1 MAEGDAG
8 MQTVYAYSG
17 RDIAESRRGLALMC
31 RNEFTEG
38 DLEIEP
44 PAGEVRAFIRQSL
57 VRPIMLMRSMNGTGI
72 SFRRSWHHIRSARA
86 AVRLLYFID
95 QGEMR
100 VVTSAGSYTTG
111 AGQCAL
117 INADEPFL
125 TRTLVGSR
133 GSFECALAVVPEH
146 LVLSHLPWAGSFN
159 SSFEVGAGDRQVV
172 TSLLD
177 LLCFE
182 GPRLRPK
189 TAEPLVEAFL
199 HAISDSVGDFAAA
212 SARPDSVMDKRF
224 ADIKACI
231 LKYLT
236 TPDLT
241 CDRVA
246 AHCGVS
252 PRYVCYVLRARDTSF
267 SELLWTQRLQ
277 KSRDWLVS
285 KSFEHY
291 PIQKIASMAGF
302 KSAAHFSRMF
312 KSTYGASPHEYRAS
326 WSPASADAIER
337 CLIRFGCAR
346 SSHRLGSA
354 RPVRS

>member
-1 MAEGDAG
+1 
-8 MQTVYAYSG
+8 MQTVYAYSR
-17 RDIAESRRGLALMC
+17 RDSAMSRRALALMC

-38 DLEIEP
+38 DVEIEP
-44 PAGEVRAFIRQSL
+44 PAGEVRAFIRKGL
-57 VRPIMLMRSMNGTGI
+57 ARPIMLMRSMNGTGI
-72 SFRRSWHHIRSARA
+72 SFRRSWHHIRSTRA
-86 AVRLLYFID
+86 AVRLLYFIY
-95 QGEMR
+95 QGELR

-111 AGQCAL
+111 PGQCAI

-125 TRTLVGSR
+125 TRTLVGNR

-146 LVLSHLPWAGSFN
+146 LVLSHLPWARYCN
-159 SSFEVGAGDRQVV
+159 SSFEVGAGHRRVV
-172 TSLLD
+172 TNLLD

-182 GPRLRPK
+182 GPRLGPK

-199 HAISDSVGDFAAA
+199 HSISDGVGDCALA

-224 ADIKACI
+224 ADIQACI
-231 LKYLT
+231 QKYLT
-236 TPDLT
+236 APDLT

-267 SELLWTQRLQ
+267 SELLWTQRLN

-285 KSFEHY
+285 ESFQHY
-291 PIQKIASMAGF
+291 PIHKIASMAGF

-312 KSTYGASPHEYRAS
+312 KSTFGASPNEYRAS
-326 WSPASADAIER
+326 RTEAGARRTEAGADTT
-337 CLIRFGCAR
+337 GCAPAKT
-346 SSHRLGSA
+346 H
-354 RPVRS
+354 

>member
-1 MAEGDAG
+1 
-8 MQTVYAYSG
+8 MQTVFAYSG
-17 RDIAESRRGLALMC
+17 RDIAESRRGLAAMC

-38 DLEIEP
+38 DVEIEP
-44 PAGEVRAFIRQSL
+44 PAGEVRAFIRKGL
-57 VRPIMLMRSMNGTGI
+57 ARPIMLMRSMNGTGI
-72 SFRRSWHHIRSARA
+72 SFRRSWHHIRATRA
-86 AVRLLYFID
+86 AVRLLYFIY

-111 AGQCAL
+111 PDQCAI

-125 TRTLVGSR
+125 TRTFVGNR

-146 LVLSHLPWAGSFN
+146 LVLSHLPWARYCN
-159 SSFEVGAGDRQVV
+159 SSFEVGAAYRPVV
-172 TSLLD
+172 TGMLD

-182 GPRLRPK
+182 GPRLGPK

-199 HAISDSVGDFAAA
+199 HSISDGIGDSGVAL
-212 SARPDSVMDKRF
+212 ARPASVMDKRF
-224 ADIKACI
+224 ADIQACI
-231 LKYLT
+231 QKYLT
-236 TPDLT
+236 AQDLT

-285 KSFEHY
+285 TSFQRY
-291 PIQKIASMAGF
+291 PIHKIASMAGF

-312 KSTYGASPHEYRAS
+312 KSSFGASPNEFRTGFATARADTTGVDTS
-326 WSPASADAIER
+326 SAGTTE
-337 CLIRFGCAR
+337 CT
-346 SSHRLGSA
+346 SSKAH
-354 RPVRS
+354 

>member
-1 MAEGDAG
+1 

-17 RDIAESRRGLALMC
+17 RDIAESRRGLAVMC

-38 DLEIEP
+38 DVEIEP
-44 PAGEVRAFIRQSL
+44 PAGEVRAFIRKGL
-57 VRPIMLMRSMNGTGI
+57 ARPIMLMRSMNGTGI
-72 SFRRSWHHIRSARA
+72 SFRRSWHHIRSTRA
-86 AVRLLYFID
+86 AVRLLYFIY

-111 AGQCAL
+111 PGQCAI

-125 TRTLVGSR
+125 TRTFVGNR

-146 LVLSHLPWAGSFN
+146 LVLSHLPWARYCN
-159 SSFEVGAGDRQVV
+159 SSFEVGAGYRPVV
-172 TSLLD
+172 TGLLD

-182 GPRLRPK
+182 GPRLGPK

-199 HAISDSVGDFAAA
+199 HSISDSVGDSAVAL
-212 SARPDSVMDKRF
+212 ARPDSVMDKRF
-224 ADIKACI
+224 ADIQACI
-231 LKYLT
+231 HKYLT
-236 TPDLT
+236 APDLT

-252 PRYVCYVLRARDTSF
+252 PRYVCYVLRSRDTSF

-285 KSFEHY
+285 TSFQRY
-291 PIQKIASMAGF
+291 PIHKIASMAGF

-312 KSTYGASPHEYRAS
+312 KSTFGASPNEYRAGFATAR
-326 WSPASADAIER
+326 PDAASADRDCTLLKA
-337 CLIRFGCAR
+337 
-346 SSHRLGSA
+346 H
-354 RPVRS
+354 